1 MDYPATRH
9 FILLEKPH
17 PGAACPVNPNLR
29 SWCTIAISPKRK
41 EEEPWPYSH
50 DAFRIRCTVCT
61 CAPQRALRIR
71 LPAPGSFLWT
81 GSLPCSPATGS
92 SRGQFR
98 LQRQNPTNVPPVLG
112 LRSPEAEAVAHP
124 YPAVPHAGRPLGQPL
139 PAGRTPFVIRPTL
152 GTGGSVWRYST

>member
-1 MDYPATRH
+1 MLRAWRPKEATS
-9 FILLEKPH
+9 FPDKPGSSLPSLVPLPH
-17 PGAACPVNPNLR
+17 YLFYE
-29 SWCTIAISPKRK
+29 

-139 PAGRTPFVIRPTL
+139 PAGRTPSSIRPAL
-152 GTGGSVWRYST
+152 GTGGSVWRHPA